1 MDVQFQERRRLNE
14 EIERTFILTA
24 IYARDIQTFR
34 QTERGTTILSLY
46 EGFFQNF
53 SLLVIL
59 TCDLP
64 QLRNSKV
71 QVEIAKTWMNRNGI
85 ADANE
90 KVITARCKEGVDT
103 FMAYKKVLSEQ
114 SVIALPTK

>member
-24 IYARDIQTFR
+24 VYARDIQTFH

-59 TCDLP
+59 TCDLS
-64 QLRNSKV
+64 QLRSCKDDI
-71 QVEIAKTWMNRNGI
+71 QKAKQWLESDSV

-90 KVITARCKEGVDT
+90 KVLAARCKEGVRA
-103 FMAYKKVLSEQ
+103 FMAYKKMLSEQ
-114 SVIALPTK
+114 SVIALPTR

>member
-14 EIERTFILTA
+14 EIERTFIFTA
-24 IYARDIQTFR
+24 VYARDIQTFN
-34 QTERGTTILSLY
+34 QTERGTTILALY

-64 QLRNSKV
+64 QLRNSRE
-71 QVEIAKTWMNRNGI
+71 QVEKAKLWLGSKSI
-85 ADANE
+85 ADSSEA
-90 KVITARCKEGVDT
+90 VIKTRCKEGVDS

-114 SVIALPTK
+114 SVIALPTR

>member
-24 IYARDIQTFR
+24 VYARDIQTFR

-64 QLRNSKV
+64 QLRNSKEPV
-71 QVEIAKTWMNRNGI
+71 SKAQAWLSKDGI
-85 ADANE
+85 ADATE
-90 KVITARCKEGVDT
+90 KIISARCKEGVDA
-103 FMAYKKVLSEQ
+103 FMAYKKMLSEQ
-114 SVIALPTK
+114 SVIALPAR

>member
-64 QLRNSKV
+64 QLRNSRE
-71 QVEIAKTWMNRNGI
+71 QVEKAKVWLTRPGI
-85 ADANE
+85 ADA
-90 KVITARCKEGVDT
+90 KESDIQKRAHDGVDV

-114 SVIALPTK
+114 SVIALPTR

>member
-24 IYARDIQTFR
+24 VYARDIQTFH
-34 QTERGTTILSLY
+34 QTERGTTILALY

-64 QLRNSKV
+64 QLRKNQDEVSKARV
-71 QVEIAKTWMNRNGI
+71 WLDRSSV
-85 ADANE
+85 ADASE
-90 KVITARCKEGVDT
+90 KMLKARCREGVDT

-114 SVIALPTK
+114 SVIALPTR